1 MTRLLPQTRADDV
14 FWVGCAEPARSRAL
28 RELLTK
34 LKSMALAAAEKAATA
49 GRSDGNSRD
58 DAFADD
64 SSRTVGTV
72 SLSPD
77 HGATVVAL
85 S

>member
-1 MTRLLPQTRADDV
+1 MTRLLPQTRDADV

-34 LKSMALAAAEKAATA
+34 LKSMALAAADKAATA
-49 GRSDGNSRD
+49 GRSDGNSR

-72 SLSPD
+72 SLFPD